1 MKNKIGIV
9 KDKKTDILG
18 LWKNF
23 INGTPQELTQEESI
37 LKDQSIS
44 EADKKIL
51 LQSLKDEEKFAN
63 KIFKYY
69 YKTMNVK
76 SKNNDIP
83 KVEIDSKGKQRT
95 QDSIEKTKYEHNL
108 DNNDREH

>member
-1 MKNKIGIV
+1 MKNKVGIV
-9 KDKKTDILG
+9 KEKKTDILG

-23 INGTPQELTQEESI
+23 ISGNSQELTQEESI
-37 LKDQSIS
+37 LKDESIS

-63 KIFKYY
+63 KIFKFY
-69 YKTMNVK
+69 YKTMNLK

-83 KVEIDSKGKQRT
+83 RVEVDSKTKQKSKNNLEIA
-95 QDSIEKTKYEHNL
+95 QDEHNL
-108 DNNDREH
+108 NNNDREH